1 MALRFQT
8 RLSLAMSLL
17 IALAI
22 SAMAILVLWAATQMI
37 LQHFYSMGVTL
48 TKLATRNIEYGV
60 TLPDRV
66 VDRVGEQM
74 VVSGLL
80 VAELVAVAEGEAGKS
95 PEELSEILRNV
106 RDRST
111 AVRGYPLVDDIW
123 VTNETGLEYVGA
135 NEVTGFQFS
144 PDPETHPQSHEFYDL
159 LSPGAKPVIQGF
171 QPRDEDGKPF
181 EYVGVPGV
189 DKPRI
194 IQIGAGE
201 RLIHGINQ
209 EFSVQNVVDRF
220 FADINAT
227 RMLVVDSNGDVVAA
241 AGRDDLPAGQLDDPE
256 VREFAKDFLAGQ
268 QGPFAAQPFGS
279 ELGVVTRLEGTGGMP
294 PRALFIQHRTEEG
307 FDLIRDTFRY
317 VVGLSIV
324 TIGAAI
330 VLIMILSSGFS
341 RPIKVL
347 VAGAGQFGKGNLDY
361 RVHLESRDE
370 MASLA
375 DAFNTMADSLQERMR
390 QLESETKRRERLESE
405 LAIAAEMQRALLPE
419 SPPVL
424 PGLQLAGWSQPSR
437 EVGGDFYDFLDMGP
451 GRLGVVIG
459 DATGKGLSAAMLTSE
474 CWSVFRALAP
484 TAQSPAEL
492 LARTN
497 QALCGT
503 VGATGRFVTL
513 FFMVVDIHR
522 GQLTYVQGGHNPPL
536 LVGTDPARR
545 IHLSST
551 DGLPLGVER
560 ECVFV
565 ERVIPML
572 PNDTVVL
579 YSDGVTEARGR
590 DEQLYGERR
599 FQQVLER
606 AAAEPVSDLIASIRA
621 DVELHLDGLE
631 HTDDITIVAAR
642 YIGVSSPV
650 SASA

>member
-8 RLSLAMSLL
+8 RLSLAMSFL
-17 IALAI
+17 IAVAI

-37 LQHFYSMGVTL
+37 LRHFYSMGETM
-48 TKLATRNIEYGV
+48 TKLATRNIEYGI

-66 VDRVGEQM
+66 VERVGEQM

-80 VAELVAVAEGEAGKS
+80 VAELVAVAEGDAGKS
-95 PEELSEILRNV
+95 PEELSGILRNV

-123 VTNETGLEYVGA
+123 VTDETGLEYIGA
-135 NEVTGFQFS
+135 NEVRGFRFS
-144 PDPETHPQSHEFYDL
+144 PDPKTHPQSHEFYSL
-159 LSPGAKPVIQGF
+159 LSPDAKPVLQEF

-201 RLIHGINQ
+201 RLIRGINQ

-220 FADINAT
+220 FEDLNAT

-241 AGRDDLPAGQLDDPE
+241 AGRDDLPGGQLNDPE
-256 VREFAKDFLAGQ
+256 VREFAKNFLATR

-307 FDLIRDTFRY
+307 FDLIRQTFRY
-317 VVGLSIV
+317 VIALSIV
-324 TIGAAI
+324 TIGAAV
-330 VLIMILSSGFS
+330 VLIMILSNGFS
-341 RPIKVL
+341 RPIKAL
-347 VAGAGQFGKGNLDY
+347 VAGAGQFGHGNLDY

-390 QLESETKRRERLESE
+390 QLERETKRRERLESE

-419 SPPVL
+419 SPPVHA
-424 PGLQLAGWSQPSR
+424 GLELAGWSQPAR

-451 GRLGVVIG
+451 GKLGVVIG

-484 TAQSPAEL
+484 TSQSPAEL
-492 LARTN
+492 LTRTN

-513 FFMVVDIHR
+513 FFMVVDIYER
-522 GQLTYVQGGHNPPL
+522 RLTYVQGGHNPPFL
-536 LVGTDPARR
+536 LGADPARR
-545 IHLSST
+545 INLACT

-565 ERVIPML
+565 ERIVPLL

-590 DEQLYGERR
+590 NDRLYGERR
-599 FQQVLER
+599 FQEVLNQS
-606 AAAEPVSDLIASIRA
+606 AAAPVSDVIACVRA
-621 DVELHLDGLE
+621 DVEVHLAGLE

-642 YIGVSSPV
+642 FVGIS
-650 SASA
+650 